1 MQIPSKIIYRNNQY
15 LKLAKLVIP
24 SEALSYLRWRQACS
38 DHTYKQNLVSIHFLA
53 NVQLTLLSFFSK
65 DLVSKPNGKA
75 VKVLKLKGQKLSL
88 THVGKVTKYSDSEVK
103 QTVRRRKINSQVLHV
118 LVVSLV
124 EALPLLVQCV
134 LQAIDGDID
143 DHEHHLIFIMI
154 QVMMIDDDP
163 WW

>member
-1 MQIPSKIIYRNNQY
+1 M
-15 LKLAKLVIP
+15 
-24 SEALSYLRWRQACS
+24 
-38 DHTYKQNLVSIHFLA
+38 SIHFLA
-53 NVQLTLLSFFSK
+53 NAQLTLSSFFSK

-134 LQAIDGDID
+134 LQAIDGNID
-143 DHEHHLIFIMI
+143 DYEHHLIFIMI

-163 WW
+163 